1 MEDMSNFS
9 ELAAMLSSYG
19 LSSLFSVSSDG
30 TPSGW
35 LYDQMINGNDSPVG
49 IAQAL
54 EQTPIFKQRYKVIFD
69 MRESANNG
77 ENVTVPSV
85 QDVLAY
91 ETAYTQTM
99 AAAGV
104 PSWFYDS
111 YTDAQDAIR
120 RNLTVEQISNR
131 IDASYGV
138 VQGLPSEVRDMFR
151 QFYGDATDGALVA
164 AVLDPEKTLAQLDKA
179 TRAAAIAGFGAKQNV
194 AVSKQQAEGYAELGK
209 SIDQS
214 RLDITQVASLGD
226 LATSNIGESGN
237 ILASDVAFQAGAMG
251 DTSATQQLENRL
263 LGRQLK
269 QRDAGGG
276 AYVASAG
283 TTGLGGQR

>member
-1 MEDMSNFS
+1 MEDMGNFS

-19 LSSLFSVSSDG
+19 LGSLFSISSDG
-30 TPSGW
+30 TPGGW

-49 IAQAL
+49 VAQAL

-69 MRESANNG
+69 MRERANNG

-120 RNLTVEQISNR
+120 RNLTVEQISSR
-131 IDASYGV
+131 IDASYSV
-138 VQGLPSEVRDMFR
+138 VQGLPIEVRDMFR
-151 QFYGDATDGALVA
+151 EFYGDATDGALVA
-164 AVLDPEKTLAQLDKA
+164 AVLDPEKTLTQIDKA
-179 TRAAAIAGFGAKQNV
+179 TRAAAIAGFGVKQNV
-194 AVSKQQAEGYAELGK
+194 AVSKQQAESYAELGR
-209 SIDQS
+209 SVGQS
-214 RLDITQVASLGD
+214 QQDIAKVASFKD
-226 LATSNIGESGN
+226 LTTSTFGESGN
-237 ILASDVAFQAGAMG
+237 QLSEDVAFQAGAMG
-251 DTSATQQLENRL
+251 DATANKELEDRL
-263 LGRQLK
+263 LGRQLR
-269 QRDAGGG
+269 QRDAAGG

-283 TTGLGGQR
+283 TTGLGVQR

>member
-1 MEDMSNFS
+1 MENFAT
-9 ELAAMLSSYG
+9 LAAYLSQLG
-19 LSSLFSVSSDG
+19 LGSLFSVGADG

-35 LYDQMINGNDSPVG
+35 LYDQMINGNDSEAG
-49 IAQAL
+49 ILQSL
-54 EQTPIFKQRYKVIFD
+54 EQTPVFQQRYKVIFD
-69 MRESANNG
+69 MRERANKG
-77 ENVTVPSV
+77 ENVVVPTV

-91 ETAYTQTM
+91 EKSYTQIM
-99 AAAGV
+99 SAAGV

-120 RNLTVEQISNR
+120 NNLTPEQISDR
-131 IDASYGV
+131 IDASYNIV
-138 VQGLPSEVRDMFR
+138 KSLPTEVRDMFQ
-151 QFYGDATDGALVA
+151 QFYGDSTDGALVA
-164 AVLDPEKTLAQLDKA
+164 AVLDPEKTLAQIDKA
-179 TRAAAIAGFGAKQNV
+179 TRSAAIAGFGAQQNV

-214 RLDITQVASLGD
+214 RLDITQVASLEN

>member
-1 MEDMSNFS
+1 MENFS
-9 ELAAMLSSYG
+9 ELAAMLSSFG
-19 LSSLFSVSSDG
+19 LGSLFSVSSDG

-35 LYDQMINGNDSPVG
+35 LYDQMINGNDTAVG

-69 MRESANNG
+69 MRERANSG
-77 ENVTVPSV
+77 ENVTVPTV

-99 AAAGV
+99 AAAGA

-131 IDASYGV
+131 IDASYSI
-138 VQGLPSEVRDMFR
+138 VQSLPTEVRDMFR
-151 QFYGDATDGALVA
+151 QFYGDATDASLVA

-179 TRAAAIAGFGAKQNV
+179 TRSAAVAGFGVRQNV
-194 AVSKQQAEGYAELGK
+194 VVSKQQAESYAGLGK
-209 SIDQS
+209 SVAESQ
-214 RLDITQVASLGD
+214 RDIGQVASFKD
-226 LATSNIGESGN
+226 LATSTMGESGTE
-237 ILASDVAFQAGAMG
+237 LAGDVAFQAGAMG
-251 DTSATQQLENRL
+251 DASATKQLEDRL
-263 LGRQLK
+263 LGRQSR
-269 QRDAGGG
+269 QRDAAGG
-276 AYVASAG
+276 AFVASSG
-283 TTGLGGQR
+283 TSGLGSQK

>member
-1 MEDMSNFS
+1 MASFS
-9 ELAAMLSSYG
+9 ELATILSDYG
-19 LSSLFSVSSDG
+19 LGSLFTVNSDG
-30 TPSGW
+30 SPGGW
-35 LYDQMINGNDSPVG
+35 LYEQMINGNDEPASL
-49 IAQAL
+49 AMAL

-69 MRESANNG
+69 MRNRANNG
-77 ENVTVPSV
+77 ENVVVPTV

-91 ETAYTQTM
+91 EQQYMQVM
-99 AAAGV
+99 SAAGV

-131 IDASYGV
+131 IGASYGV
-138 VQGLPSEVRDMFR
+138 VQSLPSEVRDMFR
-151 QFYGDATDGALVA
+151 EFYGDATDGALVA

-179 TRAAAIAGFGAKQNV
+179 TRSAAIAGFGAKQNV
-194 AVSKQQAEGYAELGK
+194 VVSKEQAESYADLNK
-209 SIDQS
+209 SIAQS
-214 RLDITQVASLGD
+214 QTDIGQVASLKD
-226 LATSNIGESGN
+226 LATSTMGESGTQ
-237 ILASDVAFQAGAMG
+237 LAGDVAFQAGAM
-251 DTSATQQLENRL
+251 DDASATKQLEDRL

-276 AYVASAG
+276 AFVGQSG